1 MPIYLIN
8 LPNFDGNL
16 RKVKVFPNYLNTF
29 VTQQTLFPYDEDM
42 VTYAISYSLIA
53 WLNEL

>member
-53 WLNEL
+53 